1 MAPTNPRI
9 APLLLVLKMILSAEL
24 LDVPDACPVAVVFV
38 PLPLEKSSYHDFERG
53 IEIIRVGFRGVEGIP
68 WGVRA

>member
-1 MAPTNPRI
+1 MAPTNPRT

-38 PLPLEKSSYHDFERG
+38 PLLLERFSYHDFERS
-53 IEIIRVGFRGVEGIP
+53 IEIIGVGFRGVG
-68 WGVRA
+68 GVP

>member
-24 LDVPDACPVAVVFV
+24 FDVPDAACPVAVVFV
-38 PLPLEKSSYHDFERG
+38 PLPLEKSLYHDFERLSRLQG
-53 IEIIRVGFRGVEGIP
+53 EGLGGVEGVP
-68 WGVRA
+68 CS